1 MNKQELIGA
10 VAENTG
16 LPRNEAARAVEALL
30 DTIGQELSEG
40 REVRIV
46 NFGTFAVGVRKAS
59 PGRNPRTGEP
69 ISIDATRQPKFRAGK
84 QLKDLVSA

>member
-1 MNKQELIGA
+1 MNKQELIGT
-10 VAENTG
+10 VAETTG
-16 LPRNEAARAVEALL
+16 FARSDAARVVEAML
-30 DTIGQELSEG
+30 DTIGHELSEG

-46 NFGTFAVGVRKAS
+46 NFGTFSVGVRKAS

-84 QLKDLVSA
+84 QLKDLVG